1 MKQLF
6 GRFVSKDI
14 YAQLVDNPELARLG
28 GQRRDM
34 TVLFSDIRGFT
45 TISEHFRTWRA
56 AREQNRDVPPPK
68 GVPEVVA
75 NVASELWSE
84 AQELA
89 NEALSHYREEANRQV
104 ESAQQEAAE
113 ARQQECV
120 ESHGRPQ
127 TVIEGRRQRQ

>member
-1 MKQLF
+1 MQ
-6 GRFVSKDI
+6 RIRDV
-14 YAQLVDNPELARLG
+14 LG
-28 GQRRDM
+28 TG
-34 TVLFSDIRGFT
+34 SFT

-89 NEALSHYREEANRQV
+89 NEALSHYREDANKQV
-104 ESAQQEAAE
+104 ENAQQEAAE
-113 ARQQECV
+113 ARQQAANAEQR
-120 ESHGRPQ
+120 ESA
-127 TVIEGRRQRQ
+127 